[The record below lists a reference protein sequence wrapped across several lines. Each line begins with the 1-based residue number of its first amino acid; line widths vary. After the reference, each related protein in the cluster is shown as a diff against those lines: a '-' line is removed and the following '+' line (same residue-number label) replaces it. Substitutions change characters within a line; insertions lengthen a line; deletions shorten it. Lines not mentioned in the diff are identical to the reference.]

1 MQKLPYVVV
10 TNSHLS
16 HVYELYHKA
25 FDKFRK
31 VSEIKTVD
39 DNDRWCNIL
48 RETLNDHL
56 TAIPRLVRGILE
68 VQGTMKPEETDK
80 FTTTMLKSVR
90 LRIRRKG
97 PLLTKSSRGYRD
109 AS

>member
-10 TNSHLS
+10 TNPHLS
-16 HVYELYHKA
+16 HVYELYYKA

-31 VSEIKTVD
+31 VTEIRTVE
-39 DNDRWCNIL
+39 DNDRWCSAL

-68 VQGTMKPEETDK
+68 VQGTMNPEETDK
-80 FTTTMLKSVR
+80 FITSMLKSVR
-90 LRIRRKG
+90 LRNLNNGNAPNRV
-97 PLLTKSSRGYRD
+97 L
-109 AS
+109 